1 MTIPFTK
8 MQGLGNDYVYID
20 CTDKTILNIINS
32 QNINIL
38 AKRLSDR
45 HYGIGSDGL
54 ILIMPSQRAD
64 FAMRIFNADGSE
76 AQMCGNGARCIGK
89 YVYSHGMTHNKQITL
104 ETAAGLK
111 HLRLHIVDNVV
122 EHVSVN
128 MGIPSVKHDYLIV
141 ADKKIDFVYVD
152 MGNPHAVIFTTE
164 PIKNIDINHLG
175 HAIEIN
181 QYFPNGTNVEFVNI
195 LGTKKMCVRVWERG
209 SGETMACG
217 TGACACVAA
226 GVSLGL
232 TDRYCAVRLAG
243 GELMVK
249 YDAET
254 NEIWQTGPAF
264 EVFRGTL
271 EITETPH

>member
-1 MTIPFTK
+1 
-8 MQGLGNDYVYID
+8 
-20 CTDKTILNIINS
+20 
-32 QNINIL
+32 
-38 AKRLSDR
+38 
-45 HYGIGSDGL
+45 
-54 ILIMPSQRAD
+54 
-64 FAMRIFNADGSE
+64 
-76 AQMCGNGARCIGK
+76 
-89 YVYSHGMTHNKQITL
+89 
-104 ETAAGLK
+104 
-111 HLRLHIVDNVV
+111 
-122 EHVSVN
+122 

-164 PIKNIDINHLG
+164 PIKNIDINHFG
-175 HAIEIN
+175 HEIEIN

-226 GVSLGL
+226 GVSLEL
-232 TDRYCAVRLAG
+232 TDRYCAVLLAG